1 MFALLCTIVPYA
13 QGCVIQQIE
22 SSTFPVSE
30 PDFIWVEIP
39 GDLDPRH
46 HCGAEVNGAWTVQP
60 VSSPSAT
67 KWRCELVIQ
76 EELDKKAGEWGYT
89 SSPGVGSMYSAATYL
104 GSAVAKY
111 RTEAE
116 TLVAWR
122 DSVWEWAEAVLAEFD
137 SPEFVPGFNEAEFRA
152 MVPAAPARPIP

>member
-1 MFALLCTIVPYA
+1 MYALICTLRPLY
-13 QGCVIQQIE
+13 QGFCIQEFSNTAFQ
-22 SSTFPVSE
+22 VA
-30 PDFIWVEIP
+30 P
-39 GDLDPRH
+39 GFEW
-46 HCGAEVNGAWTVQP
+46 AEVESEVDTHEFCGVEVEGVWTIQP
-60 VSSPSAT
+60 IARPAVS

-152 MVPAAPARPIP
+152 MVPAAPARPVP